1 MYTDLN
7 SEDFRQQF
15 ASGESG
21 EYQFIDVREE
31 EEHAEVHIP
40 GAINIPLSEFAARLD
55 EISEDAPVVLV
66 CNTGVR
72 SSQAA
77 LFLAGMGYDQ
87 DLIFNLEDGTKGW
100 MKKGYKI
107 EGEASEQGRA
117 GRPRPFGLMN

>member
-1 MYTDLN
+1 MYTDIN
-7 SEDFRQQF
+7 SEHYREQF
-15 ASGESG
+15 VSGESG

-40 GAINIPLSEFAARLD
+40 GTINIPLSEFPARLD

-87 DLIFNLEDGTKGW
+87 LYNLEDGTKGW
-100 MKKGYKI
+100 MKKGYTI
-107 EGEASEQGRA
+107 ESE
-117 GRPRPFGLMN
+117 LLE